1 MTISRETAKI
11 FEFPSGGR
19 AGSAG
24 RLAGRLAGHFS
35 QSRLEREAA
44 SLPYSVYDE
53 SWYHDAAITAD
64 DHAGKH

>member
-1 MTISRETAKI
+1 MATSRETAKI
-11 FEFPSGGR
+11 YEFPTGGR
-19 AGSAG
+19 AA
-24 RLAGRLAGHFS
+24 RVGRLAGHLS
-35 QSRLEREAA
+35 QSNLEREAA